1 MRSIGTALATG
12 TGLLLLFV
20 AMAAWGH
27 EHHDHSQ
34 ATGVVKERMDAMAEM
49 GKRLKAIS
57 KRVRST
63 ESLAKV
69 SEDAAFIRDAATKL
83 IPLFP
88 AGSKQPPTEAASAIW
103 RNFADFEVKAKTL
116 EQEAAK
122 LASMKGADAPS
133 VARQATAVAEACLD
147 CHEKY
152 RIKQ

>member
-1 MRSIGTALATG
+1 
-12 TGLLLLFV
+12 
-20 AMAAWGH
+20 MAALGH

-49 GKRLKAIS
+49 GKRMKAIS
-57 KRVRST
+57 KRVRSS
-63 ESLAKV
+63 EGLAKV

-88 AGSKQPPTEAASAIW
+88 AGSTQPPTEAASAVW
-103 RNFADFEVKAKTL
+103 RNFEDFKVRAKAL
-116 EQEAAK
+116 EREAAK
-122 LASMKGADAPS
+122 LASMSEADALS
-133 VARQATAVAEACLD
+133 MARQVTAVVEACSS

>member
-1 MRSIGTALATG
+1 
-12 TGLLLLFV
+12 
-20 AMAAWGH
+20 MAAWGY

-49 GKRLKAIS
+49 GKRMKAIS
-57 KRVRST
+57 RRVRSS
-63 ESLAKV
+63 ESLGKV
-69 SEDAAFIRDAATKL
+69 AEDAAFIRDTATK
-83 IPLFP
+83 IVPLFP

-103 RNFADFEVKAKTL
+103 RNLEDFEVKAKTL

-122 LASMKGADAPS
+122 LASISGADAPAT
-133 VARQATAVAEACLD
+133 ARQATAVVDACLS

>member
-1 MRSIGTALATG
+1 MRSMVTAAAIGVGWLLA
-12 TGLLLLFV
+12 
-20 AMAAWGH
+20 AIAAWGH

-49 GKRLKAIS
+49 GRRMKAIS
-57 KRVRST
+57 RRVRSGET
-63 ESLAKV
+63 LAKV
-69 SEDAAFIRDAATKL
+69 SEDAAYIRDAATKL

-88 AGSKQPPTEAASAIW
+88 AGSKQPPTEATSAIW
-103 RNFADFEVKAKTL
+103 RNFEDFEVKAKTL

-122 LASMKGADAPS
+122 LASMSGDDAPAM
-133 VARQATAVAEACLD
+133 ARQTTAVVDACLS